1 MKVGVVPEKSSM
13 TIDIDM
19 IDDETYQLYFDDQTF
34 LFSITELERL
44 HHRLSTILRPETVQE
59 KRSRQ
64 MAFLSQLKG
73 AEDAG
78 IQALLRSA
86 VHDDILV
93 LLHSSE
99 NDKALKEKLYGN
111 MGEKSVRMYAEDLL
125 FKFPEGVPD
134 YLMDEAMTRLSKTAE
149 SLAQDGA
156 LKYG

>member
-1 MKVGVVPEKSSM
+1 MVPEQM
-13 TIDIDM
+13 GMEIDIDKV
-19 IDDETYQLYFDDQTF
+19 DDETYQLKFDEHQVII
-34 LFSITELERL
+34 SITELEQL
-44 HHRLSTILRPETVQE
+44 HHRLSSILRPETVQE

-64 MAFLSQLKG
+64 QTFLNQLKG

-99 NDKALKEKLYGN
+99 KDEALKEKLYGN
-111 MGEKSVRMYAEDLL
+111 MGKNSVRMYAEDLL
-125 FKFPEGVPD
+125 FKFPEVVPD
-134 YLMDEAMTRLSKTAE
+134 YLFDEAMTRLIKTAE

>member
-19 IDDETYQLYFDDQTF
+19 IDDETYQLFFDDQTF

-44 HHRLSTILRPETVQE
+44 HHRLSALLRPETVQE

-64 MAFLSQLKG
+64 VAFLSQLKG

-86 VHDDILV
+86 IHDDILV

-111 MGEKSVRMYAEDLL
+111 MGEKSVRMYTEDLL

-134 YLMDEAMTRLSKTAE
+134 YLLDEAMTRLTKTAE

-156 LKYG
+156 LKYH

>member
-1 MKVGVVPEKSSM
+1 MVPEKIGM
-13 TIDIDM
+13 EIDIDKV
-19 IDDETYQLYFDDQTF
+19 DDETYQLKFDEHQVII
-34 LFSITELERL
+34 SIIELEQL
-44 HHRLSTILRPETVQE
+44 HHRLSSILRPETVQE

-64 MAFLSQLKG
+64 QTFLNQLKE

-99 NDKALKEKLYGN
+99 NDEALKEKLYGN
-111 MGEKSVRMYAEDLL
+111 MGENSVRMYAEDLL
-125 FKFPEGVPD
+125 FKFPEVVPD
-134 YLMDEAMTRLSKTAE
+134 YLFDEAMTRLIKTAE